1 MRPQVHVAVP
11 PALSEPPA
19 AVPSSASL
27 GAAGSSPAS
36 SAGAGPP
43 RSSAYSASGRLR
55 SCASTAS
62 RSASL
67 NCCSVPVT
75 VNKPSADSVL
85 PAAANTSLLA
95 SDAALTSAVHP
106 PGDICSS
113 TFHFSLTTIPLPII
127 TLFMYVSVY
136 LYMFN

>member
-1 MRPQVHVAVP
+1 VHAAAP
-11 PALSEPPA
+11 PAPRVAPA
-19 AVPSSASL
+19 AGPGAAPAA

-43 RSSAYSASGRLR
+43 RSSAYSDSGRLR

-67 NCCSVPVT
+67 SCRSVPVT
-75 VNKPSADSVL
+75 VNKPLADSALLAAAEASL
-85 PAAANTSLLA
+85 PAST
-95 SDAALTSAVHP
+95 AALTSAVHP

-113 TFHFSLTTIPLPII
+113 TFHFSLTTIPLLISTFYIPYI
-127 TLFMYVSVY
+127 S
-136 LYMFN
+136 